1 MSLNEENKLSVKA
14 LYSIVDGLAPFALS
28 KEYCEKFGHRG
39 NSGIQLD
46 CGKEVTGVLFSLDL
60 SAAAVA
66 EAKRRGANCI
76 VTHHPAIFFP
86 LYSLKEGGSGAEIL
100 ACAAAGIS
108 VISAH
113 LNLDAAEGGID
124 ESLMHG
130 LGGSEVLAVKDH
142 LTGGGYGR
150 VYDVEKRSL
159 AAFIAE
165 VKKTFG
171 TDRIVPY
178 GKSAVSRVASFCGA
192 GFDEGALAFAA
203 AHGADTIVS
212 SDAKHHLI
220 AAAVERGMNVILL
233 THYAAE
239 NYGFTRFAEKTEK
252 LLNGTPCAVF
262 TDERLL

>member
-1 MSLNEENKLSVKA
+1 MRSNEENKLSVKA
-14 LYSIVDGLAPFALS
+14 LYAIVDGLAPFALS
-28 KEYCEKFGHRG
+28 KEYCERFGHRD
-39 NSGIQLD
+39 NSGVQLD

-66 EAKRRGANCI
+66 EAKNRGANCI

-86 LYSLKEGGSGAEIL
+86 LYSLKEEGSGAEIL
-100 ACAAAGIS
+100 ACAKAGIS

-124 ESLMHG
+124 EELMHG
-130 LGGSEVLAVKDH
+130 LGGKEAIATKDH

-150 VYDVEKRSL
+150 VYDLKKKSL
-159 AAFIAE
+159 AAFTNE
-165 VKKTFG
+165 VRKTFK
-171 TDRIVPY
+171 TDRILAY
-178 GKSAVSRVASFCGA
+178 GNGAVSRVASFCGA
-192 GFDEGALAFAA
+192 GLDEGALAFAQ